1 MCDNKWNQI
10 LFYWQALDG
19 DSGRNAIVR
28 YRLLGDQASEAF
40 KIDDAGN
47 ILSRRRL
54 DREREAK
61 IEFLVVAFDAGTPQL
76 SGTATVGVRVE
87 DINDSPP
94 FFDSDTYVVNVPEE
108 EIPPYTVH
116 TMHVSGCLVCS

>member
-1 MCDNKWNQI
+1 MS
-10 LFYWQALDG
+10 LQALDG

-40 KIDDAGN
+40 KIDDVGN

-54 DREREAK
+54 DREKEAK

-94 FFDSDTYVVNVPEE
+94 YFDSDTYVVNVPEE
-108 EIPPYTVH
+108 ENPPYTVH
-116 TMHVSGCLVCS
+116 KMHVSILAYL